1 MKIAISENIKR
12 LRKEKNITQAEL
24 AAKFGTTCQ
33 SVCRWENGATY
44 PDIEL
49 IPEIAAFFGVTT
61 DVLLG
66 CDNESVESKI
76 RKVFHI
82 DILSEEDVKEK
93 ICKMRKIMAELP
105 YEPQIKYHI
114 LRQYHILGANEAAK
128 NITELREFADFICA
142 SDAAYWIKHNTR
154 VTMVDIETDEE
165 ACMPWLEQIGNDY
178 ITPDEALLNRYEYQ
192 EQYDFFNLKAQ
203 ENLVAQLTKIFIKGF
218 KKKNDPEYKK
228 RASITILNM
237 IDSMRDKHIDT
248 DGWMR
253 HRAHIKFRLAAA
265 EFELGNTE
273 DGYTALE
280 EGVDLLV
287 KIVELPDDFV
297 VGYNTPLLDLIK
309 RDKEWLISPI
319 SDMLKQILTEPY
331 GPWDGFKPVSD
342 TDRFKETVKKITKYF
357 DEQPDNIGI

>member
-24 AAKFGTTCQ
+24 AAEFGTTCQ

-49 IPEIAAFFGVTT
+49 IPDIAAFFGVTT

-82 DILSEEDVKEK
+82 DMLGEEDSKEK
-93 ICKMRKIMAELP
+93 ICEMRKIMAELP

-128 NITELREFADFICA
+128 NITELREFADFICTSEVA
-142 SDAAYWIKHNTR
+142 FWIKHNTR
-154 VTMVDIETDEE
+154 LTMVDIETDDE
-165 ACMPWLEQIGNDY
+165 ACKPWLEQIGNDY
-178 ITPDEALLNRYEYQ
+178 ITPDEALLNRYKYQ
-192 EQYDFFNLKAQ
+192 GQYDSFNLKAQ
-203 ENLVAQLTKIFIKGF
+203 ENLVAQLTKIFIKGY
-218 KKKNDPEYKK
+218 KKKDDSEYK
-228 RASITILNM
+228 RIASITVLNM
-237 IDSMRDKHIDT
+237 IDSMRDKLIDT
-248 DGWMR
+248 DAWMR

-273 DGYTALE
+273 EGYVALE
-280 EGVDLLV
+280 EGADLLV
-287 KIVELPDDFV
+287 KIAKLPDGV
-297 VGYNTPLLDLIK
+297 SVKYNTPLLDLIE
-309 RDKEWLISPI
+309 RDKEWLISPVP
-319 SDMLKQILTEPY
+319 DMIKQILIEP
-331 GPWDGFKPVSD
+331 DGSWHSFKSISE
-342 TDRFKETVKKITKYF
+342 TDRFKEIANNITKHF
-357 DEQPDNIGI
+357 DL